1 MIVSLDGNQAKM
13 KDFEMPLS
21 MFTKQCNYAL
31 KNVHENKAFDKA
43 TKKSLDKVE
52 SITYTVVDPETF
64 TTMKIKVLNPTPVI
78 TQDELDRSDSPVF
91 ITFPLDKTKV
101 RPYSIEYGK
110 VKVSIVAPDA
120 VLVTDAKK

>member
-1 MIVSLDGNQAKM
+1 MIAHLDNNKVKTCVFVKM
-13 KDFEMPLS
+13 LS
-21 MFTKQCNYAL
+21 EFTKHDTFVI
-31 KNVHENKAFDKA
+31 KSVRVNKVFDKEA
-43 TKKSLDKVE
+43 NKVSDVNE
-52 SITYTVVDPETF
+52 SVTYTVVETETF
-64 TTMKIKVLNPTPVI
+64 SSMKVKVTNPVPVI

>member
-1 MIVSLDGNQAKM
+1 M
-13 KDFEMPLS
+13 
-21 MFTKQCNYAL
+21 

-110 VKVSIVAPDA
+110 VKVSIVAPDV

>member
-1 MIVSLDGNQAKM
+1 MIAHLDNNKVKTCVFVKM
-13 KDFEMPLS
+13 LS
-21 MFTKQCNYAL
+21 EFTKHDTFVI
-31 KNVHENKAFDKA
+31 KSVRVNKVFDKEA
-43 TKKSLDKVE
+43 NKVSDVNE
-52 SITYTVVDPETF
+52 SVTYTVVETETF
-64 TTMKIKVLNPTPVI
+64 SSMKVKVTNPVPVI

-91 ITFPLDKTKV
+91 ITFPLDETKV